1 MKFLTVIEKMKWD
14 NESSIAIELAASNEL
29 YLIDSKNTITNTLK
43 QNEVKTKLFV
53 YILYFTHKQIVC
65 CVFFCKEECLSSFKQ
80 IKD

>member
-1 MKFLTVIEKMKWD
+1 MKWD

-53 YILYFTHKQIVC
+53 YILYLFVGVLC
-65 CVFFCKEECLSSFKQ
+65 FFL
-80 IKD
+80 

>member
-53 YILYFTHKQIVC
+53 YILYLFVC
-65 CVFFCKEECLSSFKQ
+65 VLCFFCKEECLSSFKQ